1 MKDPEVVK
9 EELESISCF
18 KNVTVDYNEEKDIFD
33 VFVRIKGDEE
43 AEYANTKD
51 ILNNIPNLEYQY
63 NDFGIFELWF
73 SSKNTKKVLQ
83 ELKDN
88 F

>member
-1 MKDPEVVK
+1 MDIEKVK
-9 EELESISCF
+9 EELEKIKGF
-18 KNVTVDYNEEKDIFD
+18 KNVNVTHNETKDIYD
-33 VFVRIKGDEE
+33 IYARIKGDEE

-51 ILNNIPNLEYQY
+51 ILDNIDNLEYQY

-73 SSKNTKKVLQ
+73 STEYVQQIIKDLQKN
-83 ELKDN
+83 